1 MKKNYLVLLFVLI
14 FSMCFSVSAFASS
27 DSFGS
32 DSQARVIDDA
42 DILSDSE
49 EEDLLD
55 YADSVSEE
63 YEFDIVIVTTG
74 SLGGK
79 SPMSYADD
87 YFDYNGYGYGD
98 TTDGILFLVSMED
111 RDWWMS
117 TSGYGIT
124 AFTDAGLEYID
135 EQVIDY
141 LNDGDYKEAFDE
153 FIRICD
159 DFLEQAEKG
168 EPYDYSNLPKEL
180 LSWLWIPGSI
190 LIGLVIAFICVG
202 VMKSKLRT
210 VRSQPAANS
219 YVKAGSMQL
228 REQRDLFLY
237 RTVTKRPKPKN
248 SGSGSGGSRTHSSS
262 SGSSHGGR
270 GGKF

>member
-1 MKKNYLVLLFVLI
+1 MNLLEFAMI
-14 FSMCFSVSAFASS
+14 F
-27 DSFGS
+27 
-32 DSQARVIDDA
+32 
-42 DILSDSE
+42 LSRQ
-49 EEDLLD
+49 
-55 YADSVSEE
+55 
-63 YEFDIVIVTTG
+63 
-74 SLGGK
+74 K
-79 SPMSYADD
+79 
-87 YFDYNGYGYGD
+87 
-98 TTDGILFLVSMED
+98 
-111 RDWWMS
+111 
-117 TSGYGIT
+117 
-124 AFTDAGLEYID
+124 
-135 EQVIDY
+135 
-141 LNDGDYKEAFDE
+141 
-153 FIRICD
+153 
-159 DFLEQAEKG
+159 KG

-237 RTVTKRPKPKN
+237 RTVTKRPKPKS